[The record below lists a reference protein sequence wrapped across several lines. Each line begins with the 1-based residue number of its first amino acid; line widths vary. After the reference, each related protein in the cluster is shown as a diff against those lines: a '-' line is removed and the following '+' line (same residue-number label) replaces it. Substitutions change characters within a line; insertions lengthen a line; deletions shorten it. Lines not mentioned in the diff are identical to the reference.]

1 MKIAVIGLGDIAV
14 KAYLPVLTQRDG
26 IELVFCTR
34 NAHRLKQLANT
45 HRITEFCTDYKMLL
59 SHQST
64 NGRRGIDAVMIH
76 SATSSHY
83 EIAQFFLSHGIPVF
97 VDKPLSDSYQ
107 ECEAL
112 YEIAEQQKQP
122 LFMGFNRRY
131 IPLYNTY
138 LDGVQL
144 HESEQFSSS
153 PKLSLMSLRW
163 EKNRHNLPGGIRTFI
178 FDDFIH
184 PLDSINV
191 ATNVT
196 ENDLHLVT
204 QFDANQLARL
214 DVQWQKDHTIYH
226 ASMNRTFGV
235 TKEKVS
241 ANYRNTSYEFDSFVS
256 GTKWDGGNEQRIYLP
271 DWTPMLTSKGFTGM
285 IEHWISV
292 IEQGKQA
299 SYLVDRNLKTH
310 YLCDHICQKIEAM
323 KQ

>member
-1 MKIAVIGLGDIAV
+1 M
-14 KAYLPVLTQRDG
+14 
-26 IELVFCTR
+26 
-34 NAHRLKQLANT
+34 
-45 HRITEFCTDYKMLL
+45 
-59 SHQST
+59 
-64 NGRRGIDAVMIH
+64 
-76 SATSSHY
+76 
-83 EIAQFFLSHGIPVF
+83 
-97 VDKPLSDSYQ
+97 
-107 ECEAL
+107 
-112 YEIAEQQKQP
+112 
-122 LFMGFNRRY
+122 
-131 IPLYNTY
+131 
-138 LDGVQL
+138 
-144 HESEQFSSS
+144 
-153 PKLSLMSLRW
+153 
-163 EKNRHNLPGGIRTFI
+163 
-178 FDDFIH
+178 
-184 PLDSINV
+184 
-191 ATNVT
+191 T